1 MSLERTEWLAAMEPP
16 FLKLPLEIRQQ
27 IYRMLVPSQDS
38 PVRSNQWSNLV
49 ESPNDYLQL
58 TRVNRQ
64 ISDEAREVLY
74 SCTAST
80 IVVSDLT
87 TNFLGCCQF
96 SESHTFL
103 LESVPRMRPVRYMK
117 HWQLSIL
124 FQDDGWGDSE
134 AVIDSE
140 IEPALRAMSTE
151 LVKVRGLQTL
161 KISVPCLCYGRES
174 ITKNILQESAC
185 ERVRRNLEPLRQLRF
200 KCKVVFITAQRW
212 RPWEDAVKAY
222 ETANPEPS
230 PLNREAW
237 LKWNSGRPKYWFPSY
252 SEEVDHAV
260 RSDANGQCPEAA
272 CVAFAK
278 SFNDM
283 KATIEGAAPSDPLTS
298 HRKTWLELRDCAM
311 MLLPLCDS
319 YIHHYALDPTWRA
332 VLSVSES
339 RFDER
344 RFNQRRF
351 DRRRFDEK
359 CLDQRCFNEKR
370 FEEIARTAKQIL
382 DARLKYLR
390 SSGRLDQFFKFQ
402 AEGIPE
408 ILWEKRFKSA
418 KVDVDDWIE
427 HDLQWQMERLTYS
440 MREIADV
447 ALESTRHQREM
458 AEEAAETNTLM
469 EDPTASA
476 TENDAEEDWPAK
488 DWWVQKTAVSTAP
501 LEAHQAET
509 AQAENATAEATSEY
523 TTASATENDAAE
535 DWPAKDWW
543 VQKTAVSTP
552 PVEAHH
558 AETAQAENATAEDAS
573 DLTVPGAYDDN
584 EEDDRCIIS

>member
-1 MSLERTEWLAAMEPP
+1 
-16 FLKLPLEIRQQ
+16 
-27 IYRMLVPSQDS
+27 MLVPSQDS

-74 SCTAST
+74 SYKAST
-80 IVVSDLT
+80 IIVSDLA
-87 TNFLGCCQF
+87 TNFLGYCQYF
-96 SESHTFL
+96 ASHTVL
-103 LESVPRMRPVRYMK
+103 LDSVPRMRPVRYMK

-124 FQDDGWGDSE
+124 FQDYGSDDSE
-134 AVIDSE
+134 AVIESA

-161 KISVPCLCYGRES
+161 KISLPCLCYGRES
-174 ITKNILQESAC
+174 ITKDILQESAC

-230 PLNREAW
+230 PFNREAW
-237 LKWNSGRPKYWFPSY
+237 LKWKSGQPKYWFPIY
-252 SEEVDHAV
+252 SAEVDHAV

-283 KATIEGAAPSDPLTS
+283 KATIEGAVPSDPLTS

-319 YIHHYALDPTWRA
+319 YIHHHALDPTWRA
-332 VLSVSES
+332 VLSVSER

-351 DRRRFDEK
+351 HQKRFDTRRFDEK
-359 CLDQRCFNEKR
+359 HLDQRCFDEKR

-390 SSGRLDQFFKFQ
+390 SSGRLEHFLKFE

-408 ILWEKRFKSA
+408 ILWEERFKSA
-418 KVDVDDWIE
+418 KVDVDGWIE
-427 HDLQWQMERLTYS
+427 HDLQRQMERLTYS
-440 MREIADV
+440 MGKIADV
-447 ALESTRHQREM
+447 ALESTRHQREK
-458 AEEAAETNTLM
+458 AEEAAETYTLM
-469 EDPTASA
+469 EYTTAST
-476 TENDAEEDWPAK
+476 TESDAEEDWPAK

-501 LEAHQAET
+501 VEAHQAETAQAENATVEDTSEYTTASTTESDAEEDWPAKDWLIRRTAVSTAPVEAHQAET
-509 AQAENATAEATSEY
+509 AQAENATAEAT
-523 TTASATENDAAE
+523 
-535 DWPAKDWW
+535 
-543 VQKTAVSTP
+543 
-552 PVEAHH
+552 
-558 AETAQAENATAEDAS
+558 S